1 MSKQLYVYSF
11 LCEIE
16 PITQR
21 GIICACEERPAE
33 MSQDTRNKIV
43 GFVKELLAMDGTCA
57 EELTK
62 REEANL
68 LYDLRCNNTAYVR
81 DYEIMCEPTQLV

>member
-21 GIICACEERPAE
+21 GTICVCEERPAD
-33 MSQDTRNKIV
+33 MNQATRNKIV

-57 EELTK
+57 DELTE
-62 REEANL
+62 REETDL
-68 LYDLRCNNTAYVR
+68 LYNLRCNNTAYVR
-81 DYEIMCEPTQLV
+81 DYEIMCEPTPLV